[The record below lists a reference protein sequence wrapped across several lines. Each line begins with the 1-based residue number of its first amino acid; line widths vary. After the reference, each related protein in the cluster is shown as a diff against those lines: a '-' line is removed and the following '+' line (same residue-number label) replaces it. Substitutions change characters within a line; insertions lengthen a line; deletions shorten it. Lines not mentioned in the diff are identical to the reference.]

1 MISCDLHNHT
11 LYSHAKD
18 TVRDMYQSAVSKGLA
33 IFGFSEHSPRPLKYT
48 YPVEYRDRLNAHL
61 QDYVDEVQALKKAG
75 GPCQV
80 LFGMEIDWF
89 EDDIDFVRQASG
101 QFDFDFLI
109 GSTHF
114 LGTWGYDCSPE
125 PWEKMSEE
133 KKFECYTAYF
143 KTWRKMLATGFF
155 QIAAHPDLIKIF
167 SMDSFHSWIV
177 KEESQRLIK
186 DALEVLKSNNM
197 AMEISSAG
205 LRKPCHE
212 IYPCPLIMRLASE
225 VQCQISFASDAHNV
239 DDVAYGFPVL
249 ASYARA
255 FGFAHSVY
263 YAEKQCHT
271 LAF

>member
-11 LYSHAKD
+11 LYSHGKD

-48 YPVEYRDRLNAHL
+48 YSDEYRDHLNAHL
-61 QDYVDEVQALKKAG
+61 LDYVNEVQALKTADA
-75 GPCQV
+75 PCKV

-89 EDDIDFVRQASG
+89 EDDMDFVRKAST
-101 QFDFDFLI
+101 QFPFDYLI

-114 LGTWGYDCSPE
+114 IGTWGFDSSPD
-125 PWEKMSEE
+125 PWKGMSEE
-133 KKFECYTAYF
+133 QKFESYTAYF
-143 KTWRKMLATGFF
+143 TTWRKMLASGYF

-167 SMDSFHSWIV
+167 SMDSFHRWIV
-177 KEESQRLIK
+177 QEESQRLIK
-186 DALEVLKSNNM
+186 DALEILKANNM

-225 VQCQISFASDAHNV
+225 VQCQITFASDAHNV
-239 DDVAYGFPVL
+239 ADVAYGFPVL

-255 FGFAHSVY
+255 FGYTHSVY
-263 YAEKQCHT
+263 YAEKQWHT
-271 LAF
+271 LPF

>member
-1 MISCDLHNHT
+1 MITCDLHNHT

-18 TVRDMYQSAVSKGLA
+18 TVQDMYRSAVSKGLA

-61 QDYVDEVQALKKAG
+61 QDYVDEVQALRKADG
-75 GPCQV
+75 LCQV

-89 EDDIDFVRQASG
+89 EDDADFVRQASG
-101 QFDFDFLI
+101 QFPFDYLI

-114 LGTWGYDCSPE
+114 LGTWGYDASPD

-133 KKFECYTAYF
+133 KRFECYTAYF
-143 KTWRKMLATGFF
+143 KTWRKMLATGLF

-186 DALEVLKSNNM
+186 DALEVLKANNM

-225 VQCQISFASDAHNV
+225 IQCQISFASDAHNV

-255 FGFAHSVY
+255 FGFTHSVY
-263 YAEKQCHT
+263 FAEKQCHK
-271 LAF
+271 LSF